1 MPPKKAAV
9 AEKSTSGECILQFG
23 RDNNAVEWREEMYNI
38 TTGLYGT
45 TGMFFH
51 LNRSY
56 RHPLPHL
63 RDYHP
68 AYVPPV
74 TTAAAAGATAEDDE
88 DYGSGDEH
96 DSDDDST
103 VQGDDVQTGAPAE
116 EFTPKFIAKLRE
128 GAYDRRQKAIELQAL
143 NETKIWALMWS
154 KMSQASQSKVRE
166 SPKFEPARQT
176 LDSVRLWKLIRKSH
190 LTHMYGDHDNMSAM
204 NLHDQQLRYNSLRQ
218 NERELVADFKTRF
231 DNQLKANHGVGI
243 TEIDDSI
250 RALDFISKLDTKR
263 YGSMITSMRNNACQN
278 LPGAYP
284 STLAAA
290 YRIASTWTRDGAL
303 APFGGIPHAAFLAD
317 AVHVTKAKD
326 TEKVKTPPP
335 PKKVPA
341 DAKAKRSSLE
351 SVLCYVCGNL
361 GHYARDCDERKGEK
375 ALYTGTD
382 NIDIDIDDGDKSE
395 FAYITSESNEL
406 VLFSRSHVL
415 LDNQA
420 SVSIFCNRDLL
431 SNVQKS
437 QNQIVLNGV
446 QANAKGVR
454 VSEEGSFND
463 VGTVYYSEKSTANI
477 LSFASMVDDGAKI
490 RYDQQG
496 RFTLQPKGS
505 NNIYSFCR
513 RRIPGSEGRFYV
525 CDVDT
530 MVSETATDH
539 PLEET
544 ALVQTVSDNL
554 KLYTKREVAS
564 ARSARELLAR
574 MGYPSVE
581 EAISMLRDGND
592 FSVTE
597 YDFRVADTIW
607 GKDIASI
614 KGKTTK
620 RKSQPAMLTL
630 TPTVVQQQQILSI
643 DIMFVEQVALLVA
656 VSHPLDLTLGVILE
670 NADIGKPSRCAES
683 VKKCLDTIVAT
694 LRSRNFIISLIMS
707 DGEGAIGKLI
717 PYLER
722 LSIEVNI
729 SGAGGHVA
737 RIERRIRMI
746 KERIR
751 SHICGRL
758 PFALTF
764 NGLSM
769 LALYCISRIN
779 YQHSGSR
786 PGGVT
791 PREAFSGQR
800 VAGNRDFRVAFGDY
814 CQCTV
819 ANTDHSMNP
828 RTEDCIAYLPSG
840 NRQGS
845 VKMFNLATAKIV
857 LRDNFKVLPMPDSA
871 IQRLNQLA
879 AKDGRYPTKG
889 MQVYN
894 ELQYMHSV
902 DKSMMPRFMPL
913 RPPNPDPRI
922 RVRDPTA
929 IVAMHEPV
937 LADIPAEIIVDEAD
951 PPDVGGVTILSEN
964 IAELSPEETMQSSPQ
979 DNIGATEVTG
989 QLETDTSDSGVPP
1002 NPTDPT
1008 GETTLPPPFP
1018 PITIPSLTDST
1029 AEVDAEI
1036 AAKERMIRHF
1046 RSGNGVLKRP
1056 KEQGATFVTFN
1067 TPLVTTPTQAIS
1079 CTDSITAVLAKR
1091 KAESHVDPSANVSV
1105 RDALRTRGDDAR
1117 LVINKELQQMIDKRV
1132 WVPVMQH
1139 KLTAGERSAVIR
1151 SSMFLKRKIHPDGS
1165 FDKYKARLVAGGD
1178 QQNKLLY
1185 DDLSSPTVSTSAVY
1199 TIAAICAHEHRH
1211 AAVVDIR
1218 GAFLNAHMTTGVPV
1232 HMRLDKTMTDMIIE
1246 LDSTYK
1252 RYTDDRGRVV
1262 VLLKRALY
1270 GCVES
1275 AALWYE
1281 NLKATLTGL
1290 GFTRNES
1297 DICVFNRTD
1306 TRGVQCTAAVH
1317 VDDLLITS
1325 KSKAMI
1331 AELTEGLEARY
1342 GEITL
1347 AHGPLINY
1355 LGMAF
1360 DFSRAGEARVSM
1372 SGYIDEML
1380 ESSGVQGIAKTPAT
1394 DWLFETRPD
1403 AVMVREEVRVWFHHV
1418 TAQLVYLAKRVKPEC
1433 LTAVAY
1439 LATRVTRCSVDD
1451 VDKLH
1456 RVIRYVRWSRDTG
1469 LIFRPGSSGI
1479 TVRLF
1484 VDASY
1489 GVHIDGKS
1497 HTGCCVVIGD
1507 VGAVHCRSAKQGI
1520 VSKSSTEAEL
1530 IGLSDSAN
1538 QGIHT
1543 RMFLVNQGYTMGPV
1557 TVYQDNMSCMA
1568 LIDRGRSGAE
1578 KTRHIGIRY
1587 FWVKERVTTGEVTL
1601 VHKGTKEMY
1610 ANILTKPLQGGQFVY
1625 EKECLTGWPK
1635 A

>member
-9 AEKSTSGECILQFG
+9 AEKPAEECILQFG
-23 RDNNAVEWREEMYNI
+23 RDNNAVEWREAMYNL

-56 RHPLPHL
+56 IHPLPQIK
-63 RDYHP
+63 DYHP
-68 AYVPPV
+68 AYVAPPAP
-74 TTAAAAGATAEDDE
+74 AAAPGAEGEDD
-88 DYGSGDEH
+88 DDCGSGDEYNG
-96 DSDDDST
+96 SEAST
-103 VQGDDVQTGAPAE
+103 VQGDEVQPGAAAE
-116 EFTPKFIAKLRE
+116 VFTPKFINKLRE
-128 GAYDRRQKAIELQAL
+128 GAYERRQRAIELQAV
-143 NETKIWALMWS
+143 NEGKIWALMWS
-154 KMSQASQSKVRE
+154 LMSPASQSKVRE
-166 SPKFEPARQT
+166 SPHFEPARLS

-190 LTHMYGDHDNMSAM
+190 LTHMYGDHDNMSAV

-218 NERELVADFKTRF
+218 GERELVADFKTRF
-231 DNQLKANHGVGI
+231 DNQMKANHGVGMI
-243 TEIDDSI
+243 EINDSL

-263 YGSMITSMRNNACQN
+263 YGGMLTVMRNNACQN

-284 STLAAA
+284 ATLAAA
-290 YRIASTWTRDGAL
+290 FRIASTWTRDGAL
-303 APFGGIPHAAFLAD
+303 IPLGSSPHSAFLAD
-317 AVHVTKAKD
+317 AVHVTKTKD

-335 PKKVPA
+335 PKKGSA
-341 DAKAKRSSLE
+341 DTKAKKSSLE

-361 GHYARDCDERKGEK
+361 GHYARDCDERKGER
-375 ALYTGTD
+375 ALYTGTG
-382 NIDIDIDDGDKSE
+382 NIDIDDDDKNE
-395 FAYITSESNEL
+395 YTYITTESEEL

-431 SNVQKS
+431 TDVKKS
-437 QNQIVLNGV
+437 DNQIVLNGV
-446 QANAKGVR
+446 QANVKGVR
-454 VSEEGSFND
+454 VNEEGFFKD
-463 VGTVYYSEKSTANI
+463 VGKVYYSANSTANI

-490 RYDQQG
+490 RYDHQG

-505 NNIYSFCR
+505 KNIYSFCR
-513 RRIPGSEGRFYV
+513 RKITGSEGRFYV

-530 MVSETATDH
+530 MVSARVTDH
-539 PLEET
+539 PSEES
-544 ALVQTVSDNL
+544 ALVQTVSDNM

-564 ARSARELLAR
+564 ARSARQLLAR

-581 EAISMLRDGND
+581 EAISMLRDGSD
-592 FSVTE
+592 FNVTE

-620 RKSQPAMLTL
+620 QKSQPPLLTL
-630 TPTVVQQQQILSI
+630 TPAVVQQQQILSI

-670 NADIGKPSRCAES
+670 NTDVGKPSRCAES
-683 VKKCLDTIVAT
+683 IKKCLDTIIAT
-694 LRSRNFIISLIMS
+694 LRSRNFIVSLIMS
-707 DGEGAIGKLI
+707 DGEGAVGKLV

-758 PFALTF
+758 PFALTI

-786 PGGVT
+786 PGGVL

-828 RTEDCIAYLPSG
+828 RTDDCIAYLPTG
-840 NRQGS
+840 NRTGS
-845 VKMFNLATAKIV
+845 VKMLSITTGKIV
-857 LRDNFKVLPMPDSA
+857 LRDNFKVLPMPASI
-871 IQRLNQLA
+871 IQHLNQLA
-879 AKDGRYPTKG
+879 AKDGRFPSKG
-889 MQVYN
+889 FHIYDDM
-894 ELQYMHSV
+894 QYMQSV
-902 DKSMMPRFMPL
+902 DKSTMLKFMPI
-913 RPPNPDPRI
+913 RPPNPERRI
-922 RVRDPTA
+922 RVQDPP
-929 IVAMHEPV
+929 VNSVMHDPI
-937 LADIPAEIIVDEAD
+937 LADIPAAVIIDGAV
-951 PPDVGGVTILSEN
+951 PPHIGGETILSEN
-964 IAELSPEETMQSSPQ
+964 ILELSPEETEQSSPQ
-979 DNIGATEVTG
+979 DNNDAAQGTS
-989 QLETDTSDSGVPP
+989 QYETDTSDSGMTP
-1002 NPTDPT
+1002 NPT
-1008 GETTLPPPFP
+1008 GVTTLSFPLPPL
-1018 PITIPSLTDST
+1018 ILPSLTDDTEDDTGSSSQ
-1029 AEVDAEI
+1029 EKVMDY
-1036 AAKERMIRHF
+1036 F

-1056 KEQGATFVTFN
+1056 SEQGATYVTFN
-1067 TPLVTTPTQAIS
+1067 TPLVTTPTQLTPTQHQS
-1079 CTDSITAVLAKR
+1079 CTDSITEVLAKR
-1091 KAESHVDPSANVSV
+1091 KLERHVDPSANVSV

-1117 LVINKELQQMIDKRV
+1117 LVINKELQQMIDRRV
-1132 WVPVMQH
+1132 WVPVLQH
-1139 KLTAGERSAVIR
+1139 KLTAEERSAIIR

-1178 QQNKLLY
+1178 QQDKQLY
-1185 DDLSSPTVSTSAVY
+1185 DDLSSPTVSTSAVF
-1199 TIAAICAHEHRH
+1199 TIAAICAHERRH

-1218 GAFLNAHMTTGVPV
+1218 GAFLNAHMTTGIPV
-1232 HMRLDKTMTDMIIE
+1232 HMRLDKTMSDMLIT

-1252 RYTDDRGRVV
+1252 RYADGGGRVV

-1281 NLKATLTGL
+1281 NLKTTLTGL
-1290 GFTRNES
+1290 GYTRNES
-1297 DICVFNRTD
+1297 DVCVFNRTD
-1306 TRGVQCTAAVH
+1306 IRGVQCTATVH

-1325 KSKAMI
+1325 KSKEMI
-1331 AELTEGLEARY
+1331 SELTEGLQARY

-1360 DFSRAGEARVSM
+1360 DFSCAGETRVSM
-1372 SGYIDEML
+1372 AGYVDKML
-1380 ESSGVQGIAKTPAT
+1380 ESSGVLSIAETPAT
-1394 DWLFETRPD
+1394 DGLFETRPD
-1403 AVMVREEVRVWFHHV
+1403 AIMVKEEVRVWFHHV

-1456 RVIRYVRWSRDTG
+1456 RLIRYIRWSRTSG
-1469 LIFRPGSSGI
+1469 LIFRPGARGI

-1489 GVHIDGKS
+1489 GVHVDGKS

-1507 VGAVHCRSAKQGI
+1507 IGAVHCRSAKQGI

-1543 RMFLVNQGYTMGPV
+1543 RMFLINQGYAMGPV

-1568 LIDRGRSGAE
+1568 FID
-1578 KTRHIGIRY
+1578 
-1587 FWVKERVTTGEVTL
+1587 
-1601 VHKGTKEMY
+1601 
-1610 ANILTKPLQGGQFVY
+1610 
-1625 EKECLTGWPK
+1625 
-1635 A
+1635 